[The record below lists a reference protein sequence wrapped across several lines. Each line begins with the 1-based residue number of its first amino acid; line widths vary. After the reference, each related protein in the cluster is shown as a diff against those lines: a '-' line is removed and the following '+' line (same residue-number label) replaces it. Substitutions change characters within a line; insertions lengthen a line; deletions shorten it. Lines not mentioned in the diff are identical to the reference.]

1 MSTRFPVTWIVTTL
15 IIGAPLAAPVDAP
28 PILQQ
33 VHIEAEEVRAA
44 DPALARDLMAL
55 QPLPTRARMPR
66 FQSELF
72 LQPDAHWVLGERLLE
87 AGDSPEVRAAL
98 VHAYA
103 SLPGAEPGLLL
114 HLAKTDQDP
123 QIRGAAVTAL
133 ARGNTPQGL
142 SAVRLGMEDSSSQV
156 RQLAVSAAGY
166 RADGLSLAT
175 DLVSALSDTD
185 ASVRAFAARTL
196 AHGSHCVPFFRTP
209 PGMCGSMPCVPC
221 ERWIT
226 PEPQPFPS
234 WTNSST
240 TRTSESQLSLA
251 LCSFSH
257 AWEVD
262 RIVARWV
269 EPGYPRLPIQGF
281 P

>member
-185 ASVRAFAARTL
+185 ASVRAFAAR
-196 AHGSHCVPFFRTP
+196 
-209 PGMCGSMPCVPC
+209 
-221 ERWIT
+221 
-226 PEPQPFPS
+226 
-234 WTNSST
+234 
-240 TRTSESQLSLA
+240 SLGW
-251 LCSFSH
+251 LEHSG
-257 AWEVD
+257 AWEPLRPLLQDASGDVRVHALRAMRKVD
-262 RIVARWV
+262 HAGTAALPELDKLVDDPDERVAVVARS
-269 EPGYPRLPIQGF
+269 L
-281 P
+281 